1 MCTNML
7 TRQLATCVALVTVAL
22 SVLAVPSP
30 ASASDGSGGCSTSQL
45 SPTCTVAVGNGGSNG
60 SSDQG
65 GNTGAPVNFSPLPAS
80 CTYQGQ
86 AVTCQTSDGWWS
98 NQPGN
103 CIGYVQL
110 APPAEQ
116 SVPPSGESAG
126 VGAWYVCTAYC
137 PPPVIGG
144 RDCYGGTF
152 WSDVPPAGITTYT
165 PAQAAALL
173 VKSFPLIGITIGM
186 APEDKTHTDDPV
198 GTAAYRR
205 TWVGIPVW
213 LWVQNPQPQNFGPYS
228 KSATLGGVTV
238 TATAQVQSV
247 TWSSGDGQMITC
259 GAGTAFDET
268 AMQDELATD
277 SPTCGFRYQKTSG
290 TLTFT
295 VMATSNWIVRWAG
308 GGTNGTTAVPTVRSA
323 TQIHVGQLES
333 VNTVTAS
340 DGIGY

>member
-1 MCTNML
+1 ML
-7 TRQLATCVALVTVAL
+7 IKPLAVAAMVVALVLSIVTVAG
-22 SVLAVPSP
+22 P
-30 ASASDGSGGCSTSQL
+30 AFASGGSGGCDPNQL
-45 SPTCTVAVGNGGSNG
+45 SPTCTVGIGNGGSSG
-60 SSDQG
+60 SPNPG
-65 GNTGAPVNFSPLPAS
+65 GNTGAPVAFTPGPTS
-80 CTYQGQ
+80 CSYQGQ
-86 AVTCQTSDGWWS
+86 PVPCETNDGWWS

-103 CIGYVQL
+103 CIGYVRL

-116 SVPPSGESAG
+116 SPPPPGESAG
-126 VGAWYVCTAYC
+126 VGAWYLCTAYC
-137 PPPVIGG
+137 PPGANAG
-144 RDCYGGTF
+144 RDCFGATF

-173 VKSFPLIGITIGM
+173 VKSFQLAGITIGM

-213 LWVQNPQPQNFGPYS
+213 LWVANPQPLTFGPYS

-247 TWSSGDGQMITC
+247 TWSAGDGQSVTC

-268 AMQDELATD
+268 AMQDELASD

-290 TLTFT
+290 DGTFT
-295 VMATSNWIVRWAG
+295 VTATSHWVVQWTG
-308 GGTNGTTAVPTVRSA
+308 GGTDGTIAAPTVQSA
-323 TQIHVGQLES
+323 TPIRVGQLES
-333 VNTVTAS
+333 VNIVTAS
-340 DGIGY
+340 DGLGY